1 MESTTRRTFESLAQ
15 AAQRTKLST
24 RTLRRRIAD
33 GSLPAYRVG
42 PRILRVDPD
51 EVDQLLV
58 QLPVLDRWQR

>member
-1 MESTTRRTFESLAQ
+1 MDMTTRRTFESLAQ
-15 AAQRTKLST
+15 AAERTKLST

-58 QLPVLDRWQR
+58 RLPAAERWER

>member
-1 MESTTRRTFESLAQ
+1 MDMTTRRTFESLAQ
-15 AAQRTKLST
+15 AAERTKLST

-58 QLPVLDRWQR
+58 RLPAAECWER